1 MRFHIEKVILWF
13 SEKEK
18 TVIPFENNK
27 VNVVRG
33 NSSRGKSNI
42 FAVIDYCLM
51 SDKPNIV
58 EPVINEC
65 TEYYGLEFVLDGQ
78 YYSVSRKKPIDGI
91 GADSVFLIE
100 KPFPEDYYPST
111 TNKQVSDARSF
122 FDRKFGIKDDSYKYP
137 FGKNGGANS
146 FVVSFRSFLMYN
158 ALTENIISSQ
168 YEYLNY
174 KFFEDNYVDKD
185 DKRSYLFDLLLGIDN
200 VEEKKQQKIID
211 SLKSNQRSTKIKNT
225 KYEDAVK
232 RFLDK
237 LKEAK
242 TLVLESGLA
251 EKRDFIDLSGTEQ
264 ILLLDNIIVKNE
276 PRTPETAHDADEK
289 KSMLTQTLY
298 QKQVQL
304 NNILRAKREY
314 EKYWEQISS
323 LEDGLKPVEYLQEH
337 IEELGVTVWS
347 RQILDSL
354 QNSLSTLRERGNK
367 AQKDFVSDNQIQL
380 LRKEITDVERQM
392 QNLDNIKITPIQ
404 NSERYYVLGR
414 LKEFVEALKNLH
426 DEIPT
431 EKPRQID
438 EVQDGQIRKQA
449 EKIIETIQARR
460 TTVVGAELNPAIQH
474 YFDKFKFLE
483 NFAGSKTRYNR
494 DHERLEIG
502 KDAILNYTNVGS
514 QSNYMFLHICFFLGL
529 HRFLTNNPSQ
539 YVGQF
544 LFIDQPSIPYYESS
558 ENTKSTD
565 KLKLMDAFKVINTFM
580 QEMADENEEFQIIL
594 IEHAEESY
602 WTGKNALSHFVTKAN
617 FEGDNALVPLH
628 IIEKHKNEAK
638 N

>member
-1 MRFHIEKVILWF
+1 
-13 SEKEK
+13 
-18 TVIPFENNK
+18 
-27 VNVVRG
+27 
-33 NSSRGKSNI
+33 
-42 FAVIDYCLM
+42 
-51 SDKPNIV
+51 
-58 EPVINEC
+58 
-65 TEYYGLEFVLDGQ
+65 
-78 YYSVSRKKPIDGI
+78 
-91 GADSVFLIE
+91 
-100 KPFPEDYYPST
+100 
-111 TNKQVSDARSF
+111 
-122 FDRKFGIKDDSYKYP
+122 
-137 FGKNGGANS
+137 
-146 FVVSFRSFLMYN
+146 MYN

-242 TLVLESGLA
+242 ILVLESGLA

-449 EKIIETIQARR
+449 EKIIEAIKARR

-565 KLKLMDAFKVINTFM
+565 KLKLMDAFKVINAFM

-602 WTGKNALSHFVTKAN
+602 WTGENALSHFVTKAN

-628 IIEKHKNEAK
+628 IIEKHKNEAE